1 MKHPTPNDVSETDH
15 IETAEDILEEN
26 IVNASLA
33 EQGLLPVPDAAPS
46 DGPAPAA

>member
-1 MKHPTPNDVSETDH
+1 MKNSDPNDASETDRLG
-15 IETAEDILEEN
+15 TAEDILEEA
-26 IVNASLA
+26 ILNASLA

>member
-1 MKHPTPNDVSETDH
+1 MKHPSSTDVSGTDR
-15 IETAEDILEEN
+15 IETAEDILEED

-33 EQGLLPVPDAAPS
+33 EQGLLPIPDAAPS